1 MAYWPTRAFDLSAPS
16 VKFQLQEVAGIVV
29 KIWR

>member
-1 MAYWPTRAFDLSAPS
+1 LDLSAPS
-16 VKFQLQEVAGIVV
+16 VKFRLQEVAGIVV